1 MVKKVKR
8 VAKGDLKMAEV
19 DVLKDNKTNKEH
31 MLIRGELA
39 KLSKEELINKFISL
53 SEAKRI
59 QEDFI
64 LNISHD
70 LRSPLNIILSIF
82 QCYKDEYKDM
92 DKGNQ
97 YQEHMEII
105 KRNAYKILKLINNL
119 IDTAKLEKKHYN
131 IKRENLDII
140 NLIEWNI
147 SSIDQYA
154 KQKNISLVFDTN
166 VEECIIAM
174 DPEAI
179 DRIIM
184 NLISNAIK
192 FSPHGSSIYINMWK
206 SINQITI
213 SIKDEGIGIPKN
225 EQKTIF
231 NRFVQSSKNKRHEN
245 SGSGIG
251 LDLVTYL
258 TQAHNG
264 SIELKSEENIGS
276 EFIIKFPIEVLEYNE
291 IDKNKCLNT
300 KSKVEVLELEF
311 SDIYLQ

>member
-1 MVKKVKR
+1 MV
-8 VAKGDLKMAEV
+8 EV
-19 DVLKDNKTNKEH
+19 DVLKDDETDKEH
-31 MLIRGELA
+31 MLIKGELA
-39 KLSKEELINKFISL
+39 KLSKEELINKFINL
-53 SEAKRI
+53 SEAKKA

-70 LRSPLNIILSIF
+70 LRSPLNIILSIL
-82 QCYKDEYKDM
+82 QCYKEEYKDIE
-92 DKGNQ
+92 KVNECK
-97 YQEHMEII
+97 EHMELI
-105 KRNAYKILKLINNL
+105 KRNGYKILKLINNL
-119 IDTAKLEKKHYN
+119 IDTTKLEKKHYN

-147 SSIDQYA
+147 SSIDKYA

-166 VEECIIAM
+166 VEECIMAI

-192 FSPHGSSIYINMWK
+192 FSPQGSSIYINVWK

-213 SIKDEGIGIPKN
+213 SIRDEGMGIPKD
-225 EQKTIF
+225 EQNTIF
-231 NRFVQSSKNKRHEN
+231 NRFIQSSKNKRHEN

-251 LDLVTYL
+251 LDLVKYL
-258 TQAHNG
+258 TKAHNG
-264 SIELKSEENIGS
+264 SIELISEENSGS
-276 EFIIKFPIEVLEYNE
+276 EFIIKLPIEILEYNKITE
-291 IDKNKCLNT
+291 NKCLNT

-311 SDIYLQ
+311 SDIYL